1 MADDYY
7 VELARKRAAEIEADK
22 AEMLGGL
29 ARAKAENNEFSGTEL
44 IQGIANCEQELRNLN
59 QLHADY
65 MSAKNPPQ
73 PVPLSREEW
82 RARPVERMSADDG
95 LLVARNS
102 KYGSNLDWND
112 PNVQAGYQE
121 MQRRRG
127 RGE

>member
-1 MADDYY
+1 
-7 VELARKRAAEIEADK
+7 
-22 AEMLGGL
+22 
-29 ARAKAENNEFSGTEL
+29 
-44 IQGIANCEQELRNLN
+44 
-59 QLHADY
+59 
-65 MSAKNPPQ
+65 
-73 PVPLSREEW
+73 
-82 RARPVERMSADDG
+82 MSADDG